1 MPASD
6 TEVLRFETSMHQT
19 LKLNVAMAQG
29 ILRGERATA
38 AELFWG
44 KRADTVYKL
53 ASVHGTSGKK
63 YVHPQNRHPNHIP
76 PRLLH
81 HL

>member
-29 ILRGERATA
+29 ILHGERATA
-38 AELFWG
+38 AELF
-44 KRADTVYKL
+44 
-53 ASVHGTSGKK
+53 
-63 YVHPQNRHPNHIP
+63 
-76 PRLLH
+76 
-81 HL
+81 